1 MGLID
6 RLRRISTAKVEA
18 FLSKVED
25 PEVLLP
31 QLIKEME
38 GQVRTITEA
47 EAKSMAAVKG
57 AERDVEQVKEKLA
70 RLQRGAET
78 AMSQGDEVTARDAVS
93 AQIDLEADLGR
104 KEETLARAQGA
115 ATNARDAR
123 LDLQN
128 ELDELRSKK
137 DEILTRARVARTQ
150 KQVEK
155 TVRGP
160 VDSSGSI
167 LDAVSR
173 LESKVE
179 ETEAEL
185 AVQREVGRGSVA
197 PSLERRLD
205 DLERGSEVENRL
217 AALKRHG
224 GESSA
229 E

>member
-185 AVQREVGRGSVA
+185 AVQREVGRGSVG

-224 GESSA
+224 GESGA

>member
-104 KEETLARAQGA
+104 KEETLERARGA

-205 DLERGSEVENRL
+205 DLERGSEVENRM

-224 GESSA
+224 GESGG